1 MARHWTNLP
10 REVVE
15 SPTWTVS
22 KEESGSGTHRK
33 FILGV
38 SMVGLLMAG
47 LDNPEDLL

>member
-1 MARHWTNLP
+1 MARDRTNLP

-22 KEESGSGTHRK
+22 KKSLDVAPTDS
-33 FILGV
+33 IGV
-38 SMVGLLMAG
+38 GMVVLLMVG